1 MRIIS
6 CYQKTDFEGELKQVD
21 GTIVFLNWCEAGTYY
36 PIEQLSVKDTKNCLY
51 KVLKYANP
59 KDYEKIWFINSDANL
74 LRNYEMMA
82 NVMGLNGDINVTSMP
97 FYFLWKGFVAEENL
111 NVETKYNAIL
121 MSRVP
126 KLSRIKIISKF
137 YRDEKFCYSL
147 IGDNTHIDIL
157 RDINIL
163 NDGKYFILQDKNTY
177 ETTKV
182 NADFQMQNFIING
195 LNLTKN
201 KFLSEKKWD
210 EDNKWEWFVNDVPI
224 EYFQSCVDIVGE
236 SYVGESSIQIT
247 EKTVKPLLYKK
258 PFLTIS
264 GKGHH
269 EFLKKHGF
277 ELYDELFDYE
287 FDDIEEAPKRIS
299 AIEKNIET
307 ILSMKTKDLVHEID
321 KLDDKLEHNKN
332 NFWRL
337 KDIYPVETNNNK
349 IHDYIDQ
356 FFVEKCNY
364 QEKNDAYEFE
374 IQCC

>member
-1 MRIIS
+1 MRVIS
-6 CYQKTDFEGELKQVD
+6 CYQKTDFEGELKEVD
-21 GTIVFLNWCEAGTYY
+21 DTIVFLNWCEAGTYY

-97 FYFLWKGFVAEENL
+97 FYFLWKGFVAEENI
-111 NVETKYNAIL
+111 NVEIKYNAIL
-121 MSRVP
+121 MSRIP

-137 YRDEKFCYSL
+137 YNNKKFCYSL
-147 IGDNTHIDIL
+147 IGDNKNEDVT

-163 NDGKYFILQDKNTY
+163 NDGKYFLLQDKNTY

-195 LNLTKN
+195 LNLSKN

-258 PFLTIS
+258 PFMTIS

-269 EFLKKHGF
+269 QFLKRHGF

-321 KLDDKLEHNKN
+321 KLEDKLEHNKN
-332 NFWRL
+332 NFW
-337 KDIYPVETNNNK
+337 
-349 IHDYIDQ
+349 
-356 FFVEKCNY
+356 
-364 QEKNDAYEFE
+364 
-374 IQCC
+374 

>member
-6 CYQKTDFEGELKQVD
+6 CYQKTDFEGELKNVND
-21 GTIVFLNWCEAGTYY
+21 TIVFLNWCEAGTYY
-36 PIEQLSVKDTKNCLY
+36 PIENLSIKDTKNCLY
-51 KVLKYANP
+51 KVLKNANP

-74 LRNYEMMA
+74 LKNYEMMA
-82 NVMGLNGDINVTSMP
+82 NVMGLNGDINVVSMP
-97 FYFLWKGFVAEENL
+97 FYFIWNGHVVEENI
-111 NVETKYNAIL
+111 NVEMKYNAIL
-121 MSRVP
+121 MSRIP

-137 YRDEKFCYSL
+137 HNNKKFCYSL
-147 IGDNTHIDIL
+147 IGDNKNEDVT
-157 RDINIL
+157 REINIL
-163 NDGKYFILQDKNTY
+163 NDGKYFLLQDKNTN

-182 NADFQMQNFIING
+182 NADFQMHNFIVNG
-195 LNLTKN
+195 LNISKN

-269 EFLKKHGF
+269 KFLKKHGF
-277 ELYDELFDYE
+277 ELYDELFDYD

-299 AIEKNIET
+299 AIEKNIKT
-307 ILSMKTKDLVHEID
+307 ILDMKTKDLIHEID
-321 KLDDKLEHNKN
+321 KLDDKLEYNKN

-337 KDIYPVETNNNK
+337 KDIYPIETNNNK
-349 IHDYIDQ
+349 IYDYIDQ

-364 QEKNDAYEFE
+364 HEKNDAYEFE